1 MKKTSEKTL
10 GLVQLALFGA
20 IIFILAFT
28 PFIGYIPLGVTRATI
43 IHIPVIVGAILLGPK
58 KGAILGALFGVTS
71 LIQNTISPTA
81 TSFVFSPF
89 YSVGDGGG
97 NPLSLIICFVPRILI
112 GVVSYYVY
120 IGLKKLLK
128 ERKGGETLSL
138 TIAGLAGSLTNTL
151 LVMNLIYFLF
161 GDSYAAAKGITVD
174 TLYKV
179 ILTVIGINGVPE
191 AILAAVLTAAICK
204 ALFKVQKRKTGV

>member
-10 GLVQLALFGA
+10 GLVQLSLLGA

-43 IHIPVIVGAILLGPK
+43 IHIPVIVGSILLGPK

-71 LIQNTISPTA
+71 LIQNTVSPTA

-97 NPLSLIICFVPRILI
+97 NPLSLIICFVPRILV
-112 GVVSYYVY
+112 GVVPYFVF
-120 IGLKKLLK
+120 IGLKKLMQG
-128 ERKGGETLSL
+128 RKGGETLSL
-138 TIAGLAGSLTNTL
+138 TVAGLAGSLVNTL

-161 GDSYAAAKGITVD
+161 GDSYAAAKGMKVD
-174 TLYKV
+174 TLYKA
-179 ILTVIGINGVPE
+179 ILTVIGVNGVPE
-191 AILAAVLTAAICK
+191 AILAAILTAAICK
-204 ALFKVQKRKTGV
+204 ALFKVQRRKTGA